1 MKKFITLL
9 LTGTM
14 LLSMPVLAND
24 DDNYTGAINQVKS
37 LFNVPEYENFDVT
50 NDGGSM
56 VLNWE
61 NKSNGDYATAYLKNG
76 VVTFFIN
83 SDEKTSEKGLSEA
96 QLTKKSNEFL
106 NKILGND
113 YENWKLKSTQTYS
126 ESSTE
131 FTYVRY
137 IGNYAVD
144 EDLIDLSICNSDGEV
159 VRYAR
164 SLDKAPNVTIP
175 KKLISPVDAKD
186 IYLKNSNF
194 GPWYTKYSDKPIFTY
209 ITTGLDN
216 DTDIDFLYRT
226 EFPCVDA
233 ETGELFYGTGYIDS
247 LNNLYSDADLNSSA
261 MAKAEYSEDF
271 QQNTDEFIT
280 TENAVNIINNKL
292 GLNLKAKDFDFV
304 YSIAE
309 KNSKTAYF
317 SKKDDISSFSIND
330 KGEVTSYGFYSD
342 DNNDNIFIDINE
354 KADEIIKKNGFNIP
368 DFYKFNYS
376 KNEIR
381 YYKKINRIPS
391 TEEYIDISFN
401 SKGEIKSFNN
411 SSETM
416 TYNNVTPTISTD
428 EAFDIANS
436 KCSFIPTYVKDYNN
450 PDNFRLAYCFNIKPM
465 IDCEGNLLT
474 GNGQKYYSKNQIYAD
489 ITNKEDR
496 ANVLFLYQAG
506 YTFEDLTKFEPDKTL
521 TLKDLTKYLNG
532 RYALE
537 SINKC
542 LNTKYTEKDA
552 DTPLTVKQ
560 VIILLESYTYTN
572 NLPMLSSAFKN
583 QDNDVYTNIAL
594 NIGAIKNADGLDNNA
609 TRMDLANYVYKII
622 YGQNE

>member
-1 MKKFITLL
+1 MKRFITLL

-24 DDNYTGAINQVKS
+24 DYTSTINQVKS

-50 NDGGSM
+50 NDCGSM

-61 NKSNGDYATAYLKNG
+61 NKDSDYTTAYLKNG
-76 VVTFFIN
+76 VITFYIN
-83 SDEKTSEKGLSEA
+83 TKENEKKSDKELSKV

-144 EDLIDLSICNSDGEV
+144 EDLINLSLCNSDGEV

-216 DTDIDFLYRT
+216 DTNIDFLHRT

-261 MAKAEYSEDF
+261 MAKAESSEDF

-280 TENAVNIINNKL
+280 TEDAVNIINKKL

-304 YSIAE
+304 SSIAD

-317 SKKDDISSFSIND
+317 SEKDDISSFSVND
-330 KGEVTSYGFYSD
+330 KGEVKSYDYYPD
-342 DNNDNIFIDINE
+342 DNNDNISIDINE

-368 DFYKFNYS
+368 DFYKLNYS

-391 TEEYIDISFN
+391 TEMYIDISFN
-401 SKGEIKSFNN
+401 AKGEVKSFNN
-411 SSETM
+411 SSETV
-416 TYNNVTPTISTD
+416 TYSNVTPTISTD
-428 EAFDIANS
+428 EAFDIANL

-474 GNGQKYYSKNQIYAD
+474 GNGNKYYSKNQIYAD

-532 RYALE
+532 RYTLE

-560 VIILLESYTYTN
+560 IIILLESYTYTN

-594 NIGAIKNADGLDNNA
+594 NIGAIKNAEGLDNNA

-622 YGQNE
+622 YGQND

>member
-1 MKKFITLL
+1 
-9 LTGTM
+9 
-14 LLSMPVLAND
+14 
-24 DDNYTGAINQVKS
+24 
-37 LFNVPEYENFDVT
+37 
-50 NDGGSM
+50 
-56 VLNWE
+56 
-61 NKSNGDYATAYLKNG
+61 
-76 VVTFFIN
+76 
-83 SDEKTSEKGLSEA
+83 
-96 QLTKKSNEFL
+96 
-106 NKILGND
+106 
-113 YENWKLKSTQTYS
+113 
-126 ESSTE
+126 
-131 FTYVRY
+131 
-137 IGNYAVD
+137 
-144 EDLIDLSICNSDGEV
+144 
-159 VRYAR
+159 
-164 SLDKAPNVTIP
+164 
-175 KKLISPVDAKD
+175 
-186 IYLKNSNF
+186 
-194 GPWYTKYSDKPIFTY
+194 
-209 ITTGLDN
+209 
-216 DTDIDFLYRT
+216 
-226 EFPCVDA
+226 
-233 ETGELFYGTGYIDS
+233 
-247 LNNLYSDADLNSSA
+247 
-261 MAKAEYSEDF
+261 MAKAEYREVFD
-271 QQNTDEFIT
+271 QNSDVFIT
-280 TENAVNIINNKL
+280 RENAVNIINNKL

-330 KGEVTSYGFYSD
+330 KGEVTSNGFYSD

-391 TEEYIDISFN
+391 TEEDIDISFN

-474 GNGQKYYSKNQIYAD
+474 GNGNKYYSKNQIYAD

-496 ANVLFLYQAG
+496 ANVLFLNQAG
-506 YTFEDLTKFEPDKTL
+506 YTFEEISKYEPDKTL

-532 RYALE
+532 RYTLE

-594 NIGAIKNADGLDNNA
+594 NIGAIKNAEGLDNNA

>member
-1 MKKFITLL
+1 MKRFITLL

-24 DDNYTGAINQVKS
+24 DYTSTINQVKS

-50 NDGGSM
+50 NDCGSM

-61 NKSNGDYATAYLKNG
+61 NKDSDYTTAYLKNG
-76 VVTFFIN
+76 VITFYIN
-83 SDEKTSEKGLSEA
+83 TKENEKKSDKELSKV

-144 EDLIDLSICNSDGEV
+144 EDLINLSLCNSDGEV

-216 DTDIDFLYRT
+216 DTNIDFLHRT

-261 MAKAEYSEDF
+261 MAKAESSEDF

-280 TENAVNIINNKL
+280 TEDAVNIINKKL

-304 YSIAE
+304 SSIAD

-317 SKKDDISSFSIND
+317 SEKDDISSFSVND
-330 KGEVTSYGFYSD
+330 KGEVKSYDYYPD
-342 DNNDNIFIDINE
+342 DNNDNISIDINE

-368 DFYKFNYS
+368 DFYKLNYS

-391 TEEYIDISFN
+391 TEMYIDISFN
-401 SKGEIKSFNN
+401 AKGEVKSFNN
-411 SSETM
+411 SSETV
-416 TYNNVTPTISTD
+416 TYSNVTPTISTD
-428 EAFDIANS
+428 EAFDIANL

-474 GNGQKYYSKNQIYAD
+474 GNGNKYYSKNQIYAD

-532 RYALE
+532 RYTLE

-560 VIILLESYTYTN
+560 IIILLESYTYTN

-594 NIGAIKNADGLDNNA
+594 NIGAIKNAEGLDNNA
-609 TRMDLANYVYKII
+609 TRIDLANYVYKII

>member
-1 MKKFITLL
+1 MKRFITLL

-24 DDNYTGAINQVKS
+24 DYTGAINQVKS

-50 NDGGSM
+50 NDGSSM

-61 NKSNGDYATAYLKNG
+61 NKSNSDYATAYLKNG

-83 SDEKTSEKGLSEA
+83 SDEKASEKGLSES

-106 NKILGND
+106 NKILGTD
-113 YENWKLKSTQTYS
+113 YKNWKLKSTQTYS

-280 TENAVNIINNKL
+280 TEDAVNIINKKL

-304 YSIAE
+304 CSIAD

-317 SKKDDISSFSIND
+317 SEKDDISSFSVND
-330 KGEVTSYGFYSD
+330 KGEVKSYDYYPD
-342 DNNDNIFIDINE
+342 DNSDNIAIDINE
-354 KADEIIKKNGFNIP
+354 RADEIIKKNGFNIP

-381 YYKKINRIPS
+381 YYKKVNRIPS

-411 SSETM
+411 SSETV
-416 TYNNVTPTISTD
+416 TYSNVTPTISTD

-474 GNGQKYYSKNQIYAD
+474 GNGNKYYSKNQIYAD

-506 YTFEDLTKFEPDKTL
+506 YTFDDLTKFEPDKAL

-532 RYALE
+532 RYTLE

-594 NIGAIKNADGLDNNA
+594 NIGAIKNAEGLDNNA

>member
-24 DDNYTGAINQVKS
+24 DYTGAINQVKS

-50 NDGGSM
+50 NDGDSM

-61 NKSNGDYATAYLKNG
+61 NKDSDYTTAYLKNG
-76 VVTFFIN
+76 VITFYIN
-83 SDEKTSEKGLSEA
+83 TKENEKKSDKELSKA

-144 EDLIDLSICNSDGEV
+144 EDLINLSLCNSDGEV

-216 DTDIDFLYRT
+216 ETDIDFLHRT

-261 MAKAEYSEDF
+261 MAKAESSEDF

-280 TENAVNIINNKL
+280 TEDAVNIINKKL
-292 GLNLKAKDFDFV
+292 GLNLRAKDFDFV

-330 KGEVTSYGFYSD
+330 KGEVTSYGCYSD
-342 DNNDNIFIDINE
+342 DNNYNISTDINE

-376 KNEIR
+376 KNEVR
-381 YYKKINRIPS
+381 YYKKVNRIPS
-391 TEEYIDISFN
+391 TESYIDISFN

-428 EAFDIANS
+428 EAFDIANA

-465 IDCEGNLLT
+465 IDFEGNLLT
-474 GNGQKYYSKNQIYAD
+474 GNGDKYYSKNQIYAD

-506 YTFEDLTKFEPDKTL
+506 YTFDDLTKFEPDKTL

-532 RYALE
+532 RYTLE

-560 VIILLESYTYTN
+560 IIILLESYTYTN

-594 NIGAIKNADGLDNNA
+594 NIGAIKNAEGLDNNA

>member
-1 MKKFITLL
+1 MKRFITLL

-24 DDNYTGAINQVKS
+24 DYTGAINQVKS

-61 NKSNGDYATAYLKNG
+61 NKSNSDYATAYLKNG

-83 SDEKTSEKGLSEA
+83 SDEKASEKGLSES

-106 NKILGND
+106 NKILGTD
-113 YENWKLKSTQTYS
+113 YKNWKLKSTQTYS

-280 TENAVNIINNKL
+280 TEDAVNIINKKL
-292 GLNLKAKDFDFV
+292 GLNLNAKDFDFV
-304 YSIAE
+304 CSIAD

-317 SKKDDISSFSIND
+317 SEKDDISSFSVND
-330 KGEVTSYGFYSD
+330 KGEVKSYDYYPD
-342 DNNDNIFIDINE
+342 DNNYNIAIDINE

-381 YYKKINRIPS
+381 YYKKVNRIPS

-411 SSETM
+411 SSETV
-416 TYNNVTPTISTD
+416 TYSNVTPTISTD

-474 GNGQKYYSKNQIYAD
+474 GNGNKYYSKNQIYAD

-506 YTFEDLTKFEPDKTL
+506 YTFDDLTKFEPDKAL

-532 RYALE
+532 RYTLE

-594 NIGAIKNADGLDNNA
+594 NIGAIKNAEGLDNNA

>member
-1 MKKFITLL
+1 MKRFITLL

-24 DDNYTGAINQVKS
+24 DYTGAINQVKS

-50 NDGGSM
+50 NDGSSM

-61 NKSNGDYATAYLKNG
+61 NKSNSDYATAYLKNG

-83 SDEKTSEKGLSEA
+83 SDEKASEKGLSES

-106 NKILGND
+106 NKILGTD
-113 YENWKLKSTQTYS
+113 YKNWKLKSTQTYS

-280 TENAVNIINNKL
+280 TEDAVNIINKKL

-304 YSIAE
+304 CSIAD

-317 SKKDDISSFSIND
+317 SEKDDISSFSVND
-330 KGEVTSYGFYSD
+330 KGEVKSYDYYPD
-342 DNNDNIFIDINE
+342 DNSDNIAIDINE

-381 YYKKINRIPS
+381 YYKKVNRIPS

-411 SSETM
+411 SSETV
-416 TYNNVTPTISTD
+416 TYSNVTPTISTD

-474 GNGQKYYSKNQIYAD
+474 GNGNKYYSKNQIYAD

-506 YTFEDLTKFEPDKTL
+506 YTFDDLTKFEPDKAL

-532 RYALE
+532 RYTLE

-594 NIGAIKNADGLDNNA
+594 NIGAIKNAEGLDNNA